1 MEQSTST
8 QTLEIELHAATG
20 KLAEFLS
27 SALCPEQRMAAM
39 VLINNMHSCAAKYYS
54 GVGAEVAIES
64 TLRKLKER
72 GLHSSAFQNP

>member
-20 KLAEFLS
+20 KLVEFLS
-27 SALCPEQRMAAM
+27 SALCPEQLMATT

-54 GVGAEVAIES
+54 SVGAEVAIEK
-64 TLRKLKER
+64 TLRKLKEVS
-72 GLHSSAFQNP
+72 LHSSTS